1 MKAKPFV
8 ISKQLV
14 MQAYRLVKANRGLR
28 VWIINRLMISRR
40 ASRAICIVCGIGC
53 PRGVTFPHR

>member
-14 MQAYRLVKANRGLR
+14 MQAYRPPIGGLR
-28 VWIINRLMISRR
+28 VWIINRLMISR